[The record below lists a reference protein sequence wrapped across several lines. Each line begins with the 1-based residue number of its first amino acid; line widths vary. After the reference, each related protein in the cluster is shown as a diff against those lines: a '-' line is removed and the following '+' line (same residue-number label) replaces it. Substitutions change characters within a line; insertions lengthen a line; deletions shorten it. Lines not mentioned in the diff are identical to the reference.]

1 MPAEKTKREIL
12 ITVAFRVLLASALTV
27 LAIVAIAYITKT
39 LGFSQGL
46 IITSSV
52 IAGLCGF
59 IFGIYWTMTYM
70 VKSGYS
76 ANKSTKK

>member
-1 MPAEKTKREIL
+1 MLAEKTKREIL

-27 LAIVAIAYITKT
+27 LAIVAIAYLAKM
-39 LGFSQGL
+39 LEFNQSL

-52 IAGLCGF
+52 VAGLCGF
-59 IFGIYWTMTYM
+59 IFGVYWTMTYM

-76 ANKSTKK
+76 TKK